1 VPPAASPL
9 VSAVKRHPHALENVA
24 YAPDSFIC
32 AHVGLPTSLLNL
44 SHSLYM
50 ALPLFVSL
58 SLFQVFRAVQ
68 TPLLDWA
75 LDPNAQRCAHVMF
88 GYKTGCFRR
97 YARSSVSLLW
107 SLTLLH
113 THQFVHSHS
122 HTPGVFHV
130 LIGGIIH

>member
-1 VPPAASPL
+1 MQEARVPPAASPL

-50 ALPLFVSL
+50 ALPLFLIVSL

-88 GYKTGCFRR
+88 GCVCVCVYVCVCVSVCVCVCVSVFADLACQ
-97 YARSSVSLLW
+97 AR
-107 SLTLLH
+107 
-113 THQFVHSHS
+113 
-122 HTPGVFHV
+122 G
-130 LIGGIIH
+130 